1 MGTKDD
7 ILGRINAK
15 AGGNSHRGL
24 KEVCSDII
32 AASGLKDSQVADL
45 ALISASTVA
54 RLRELTP
61 AESGQPYRP
70 QAESIERVLRGLG
83 IGFNM
88 TPERITKKYQNQPK
102 VEE

>member
-1 MGTKDD
+1 MSTRDD
-7 ILGRINAK
+7 ILSRIDAK

-24 KEVCSDII
+24 KEVASDVIN
-32 AASGLKDSQVADL
+32 ASGLKDSQVADL
-45 ALISASTVA
+45 AMISTSTVH

-88 TPERITKKYQNQPK
+88 TPENIKKKYLNQPK